1 MKKRNQVRRNGSPAA
16 AAPQSKTPGH
26 ATPQGRAGHQSTAN
40 GNFPS
45 CFCLFDGEVGEM
57 VCEMPRVKTLLHEV
71 VVAAFQRSLS
81 ADQFIADAISE
92 KLART
97 VTCVW
102 TGPDGSEFARVDFTR
117 EIFACIEHVAS
128 EMHVSLQQF
137 FDNAIQDF
145 IHSRENRRA
154 A

>member
-1 MKKRNQVRRNGSPAA
+1 
-16 AAPQSKTPGH
+16 
-26 ATPQGRAGHQSTAN
+26 
-40 GNFPS
+40 
-45 CFCLFDGEVGEM
+45 M